1 LWSKCLLET
10 PGNLLEI
17 IYAGL
22 LDTLVLV
29 TVTVVS
35 VGVSDSDASVTSGV
49 SVAIFMNFGLLPTKW
64 EFLKLGW
71 CLLSLSTAC

>member
-1 LWSKCLLET
+1 MTVTSVGDACRCRRR
-10 PGNLLEI
+10 
-17 IYAGL
+17 
-22 LDTLVLV
+22 VLV

-35 VGVSDSDASVTSGV
+35 VGVGDSDSDASVTSGV

-71 CLLSLSTAC
+71 CLLSSSAAC